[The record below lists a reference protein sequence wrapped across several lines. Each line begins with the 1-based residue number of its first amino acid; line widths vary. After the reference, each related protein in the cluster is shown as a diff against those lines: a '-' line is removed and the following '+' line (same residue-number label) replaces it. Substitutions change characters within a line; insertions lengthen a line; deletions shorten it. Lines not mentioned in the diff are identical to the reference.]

1 MAKPIDKAELIE
13 KLKSMTAEERSLF
26 REALQETDPAD
37 FLSMGEVSAI
47 REMLA
52 GGKKK
57 KNPQSF
63 LDKLL
68 STE

>member
-1 MAKPIDKAELIE
+1 MGKPIDKAELIE
-13 KLKSMTAEERSLF
+13 KLKSMSVEERSLF
-26 REALQETDPAD
+26 REALQETDPD
-37 FLSMGEVSAI
+37 TFLSMGEVSAI

-52 GGKKK
+52 GTKTKKK
-57 KNPQSF
+57 PQNF